1 MNGHTPPRPD
11 PDLWTRRH
19 SDCTSSD
26 TGFGSLEEAN
36 FVRAAHG
43 GHGPKCLQSL
53 DADAYRDG
61 LAAPDEYE

>member
-1 MNGHTPPRPD
+1 MSGHAQPRPD

-19 SDCTSSD
+19 GNCTSSD
-26 TGFGSLEEAN
+26 TGFDSLEEAN

-53 DADAYRDG
+53 SADAYREGIADRDG
-61 LAAPDEYE
+61 YE